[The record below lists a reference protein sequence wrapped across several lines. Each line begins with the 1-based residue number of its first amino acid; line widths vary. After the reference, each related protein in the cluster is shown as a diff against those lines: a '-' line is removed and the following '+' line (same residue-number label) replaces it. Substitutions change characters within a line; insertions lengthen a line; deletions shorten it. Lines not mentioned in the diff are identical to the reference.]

1 MTNSNAEYLP
11 PGTNSKITSTK
22 ASPPTPLKISE
33 KIEAPDENSKNHC
46 RDQRPVR

>member
-33 KIEAPDENSKNHC
+33 KIEILMRIAKIIVVIRS
-46 RDQRPVR
+46 VR